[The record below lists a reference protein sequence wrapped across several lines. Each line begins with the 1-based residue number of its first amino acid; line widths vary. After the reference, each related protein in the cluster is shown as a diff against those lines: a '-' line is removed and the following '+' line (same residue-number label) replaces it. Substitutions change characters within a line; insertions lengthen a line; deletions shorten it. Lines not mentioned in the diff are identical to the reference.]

1 MEFTM
6 EQIRQI
12 INEAAA
18 ASANATVLKL
28 KAAGLILDNTLNAYQ
43 KTECL
48 LSQYKTL
55 KSVNEPYARRVVE
68 EIDACLVA
76 AKNEPYVD
84 VIKLY
89 YFEDLKN
96 AACAKALN
104 CDERTCRRNRRKLV
118 ERFAVRLAS
127 DEFIRELLM

>member
-1 MEFTM
+1 MEM
-6 EQIRQI
+6 SMDQIRQI
-12 INEAAA
+12 IHETTT
-18 ASANATVLKL
+18 ATVMKL
-28 KAAGLILDNTLNAYQ
+28 KAAGLLQTDEKTAYE

-48 LSQYKTL
+48 LSQYQNL
-55 KSVNEPYARRVVE
+55 KSVGEPYARRVVE

-76 AKNEPYVD
+76 AANEPYVD

-89 YFEDLKN
+89 YFDGLKN
-96 AACAKALN
+96 AACAKALC